1 MSMPS
6 VAIVTDSMARFTSP
20 GALNGQPITVAPV
33 LIRSG
38 SQVIEDTFEM
48 DLHSLFDTTDGSRS
62 IPRAIPPAVETLSE
76 IYNRLHREADHI
88 LSIHTS
94 SRLAATCSHARQASQ
109 QFLGRCDIQVI
120 DSESISVGLGLLVEA
135 AARAAARGADF
146 EDIVRIVRGLIP
158 RLYMV
163 FFLEQ
168 LDYLER
174 LGRLS
179 RSQAIL
185 GNMLGIIPF
194 LTLEEGDVIPMEKVR
209 SRPRA
214 VEKLIEFVS
223 EFSNIQHLAI
233 LQSEPR
239 PTDESRQIAERLQAL
254 NPTTPI
260 TINCY
265 GASVATCIGPDC
277 LGVVVLESEE
287 EAT

>member
-1 MSMPS
+1 MSS
-6 VAIVTDSMARFTSP
+6 VAIVTDSMARFTAP
-20 GALNGQPITVAPV
+20 GALNGLPVTVAPV
-33 LIRSG
+33 HIRKG
-38 SQVIEDTFEM
+38 SRVIEDTFDM
-48 DLHSLFDTTDGSRS
+48 DLRALFDGTEGAPTV
-62 IPRAIPPAVETLSE
+62 PVAIPPSVETLGE
-76 IYNRLHREADHI
+76 IYSRLHREADHI

-94 SRLAATCSHARQASQ
+94 SRLAATYANARQASQ

-120 DSESISVGLGLLVEA
+120 DSGSISVGLGLLVEA
-135 AARAAARGADF
+135 ATRAAARGADF
-146 EDIVRIVRGLIP
+146 EDIVRIVRGMIP

-233 LQSEPR
+233 LQSDPR
-239 PTDESRQIAERLQAL
+239 PTEESRQIAERLQAI

-287 EAT
+287 EVA

>member
-1 MSMPS
+1 MPS
-6 VAIVTDSMARFTSP
+6 IAIVTDSMARFTAP
-20 GALNGQPITVAPV
+20 GALDGQPVTVAPV

-38 SQVIEDTFEM
+38 SQVIEDTCEM
-48 DLHSLFDTTDGSRS
+48 NLHSLFDAVDAGQCLPT
-62 IPRAIPPAVETLSE
+62 AIPPGVETLTE

-94 SRLAATCSHARQASQ
+94 SRLAATCANARHASQ

-120 DSESISVGLGLLVEA
+120 DSQSISVGLGLVVEA
-135 AARAAARGADF
+135 AVRAAARGADV
-146 EDIVRIVRGLIP
+146 EEVVRIVRGMIP

-179 RSQAIL
+179 RSQTIL
-185 GNMLGIIPF
+185 GTMLGIIPF
-194 LTLEEGDVIPMEKVR
+194 LTLEGGDVIPMEKVR

-223 EFSNIQHLAI
+223 EFTNIQHLAI

-239 PTDESRQIAERLQAL
+239 PTDESRQLAERLQAL

-265 GASVATCIGPDC
+265 GASVATCIGPGC
-277 LGVVVLESEE
+277 LGVVVLESED
-287 EAT
+287 EAA

>member
-1 MSMPS
+1 MSG
-6 VAIVTDSMARFTSP
+6 VAIVTDSMARFTAP
-20 GALNGQPITVAPV
+20 GALNDQPVTVAPV
-33 LIRSG
+33 FIRRG
-38 SQVIEDTFEM
+38 CQVIEDTFDM
-48 DLHSLFDTTDGSRS
+48 DLRALFDDVQGARAVPVAVAPS
-62 IPRAIPPAVETLSE
+62 IETLSE
-76 IYNRLHREADHI
+76 IYSRLHREADHI

-94 SRLAATCSHARQASQ
+94 SRLATTYANARQASQ

-120 DSESISVGLGLLVEA
+120 DSGSISVGLGLLVEA
-135 AARAAARGADF
+135 ATRAAAGGAEF
-146 EDIVRIVRGLIP
+146 EDIVRIVRGMIP

-179 RSQAIL
+179 CSQAIL
-185 GNMLGIIPF
+185 GKMLGIIPF

-233 LQSEPR
+233 LQSEPA
-239 PTDESRQIAERLQAL
+239 PTEESRQIAERLQAI

-287 EAT
+287 EAA